1 MSTPLTP
8 DFYSYPWTPIEGVLL
23 KGDWV
28 QVYWADGIAL
38 PCYGRWLYENVETI
52 GFEVRSR
59 ESIVEPSA
67 MPGSDCIR
75 TAELT
80 NDGALALGWAD
91 GSASVVHPGWL
102 RHVADQKHLVDSY
115 IPSPSMWNAASM
127 PAPPTHDGAAVLGN
141 ANVLRAWLRDIT
153 QYGFARLRNAPADP
167 EFMAKL
173 AALIGP
179 IRDTNF
185 GGVWSVKAVVKPDST
200 ANTGLALGQHADL
213 PTRETPPGFQ
223 FLHCIAN
230 SVPGGASRMTDGI
243 AVANELALNHPDAF
257 DALTTLP
264 WVFFNRSP
272 TCDHRWEGPAIDCGG
287 PGQPPIT
294 MRTFYPVR
302 AFPAMDLEDVPRAY
316 DSLKVFSEVAHDP
329 RFQITYPFE
338 IGDLVGFD
346 NRRMLHGR
354 DAYDPGVGERH
365 LRGTYIDHDDLFSTL
380 RVLERHHEA
389 ADRSTKDIFQ

>member
-8 DFYSYPWTPIEGVLL
+8 DFYTYPWTPIEAVRLE
-23 KGDWV
+23 GDWV
-28 QVYWADGIAL
+28 HVRWADGTGL
-38 PCYGRWLYENVETI
+38 PCYSRWLYENVETI

-67 MPGSDCIR
+67 MPVADCVR
-75 TAELT
+75 VAQLT
-80 NDGALALGWAD
+80 EDGALAIDWVD
-91 GSASVVHPGWL
+91 GTHSVIHPGWL
-102 RHVADQKHLVDSY
+102 RHVGDKRHLADSY
-115 IPSPSMWNAASM
+115 TPPFTPWTAATM
-127 PAPPTHDGAAVLGN
+127 PEPLTHDGAAVLTDPS
-141 ANVLRAWLRDIT
+141 VLRSWLRDMT
-153 QYGFARLRNAPADP
+153 EYGFARLRNTPADP
-167 EFMAKL
+167 DFLAGL

-185 GGVWSVKAVVKPDST
+185 GHVWSVKAVVNPDST

-230 SVPGGASRMTDGI
+230 TVPGGASRMTDGI
-243 AVANELALNHPDAF
+243 AVATELATNHAEAY

-272 TCDHRWEGPAIDCGG
+272 TCDHRWEGPAIDLGG

-302 AFPAMDLEDVPRAY
+302 AFPAMEPKDVPRAY
-316 DSLKVFSEVAHDP
+316 ESLKAFSQVAHDP

-338 IGDLVGFD
+338 VGDLVGFD

-354 DAYDPGVGERH
+354 DAFDPGVGERH

-389 ADRSTKDIFQ
+389 ATRSTKDTIQ